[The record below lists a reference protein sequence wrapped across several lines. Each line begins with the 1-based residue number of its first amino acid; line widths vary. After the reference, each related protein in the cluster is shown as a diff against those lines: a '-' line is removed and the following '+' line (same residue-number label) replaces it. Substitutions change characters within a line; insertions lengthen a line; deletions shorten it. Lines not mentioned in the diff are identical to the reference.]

1 MESVVGGLHPRYGLS
16 VSLASL
22 IDPFPAFSRI
32 ISINVNMNHYT
43 FGTLPDGRSVKAFL
57 LENALGMRVRVMEY
71 GATLT
76 HFSVPDQ
83 DGKPVD
89 IVLGFDTLEGYLG
102 DHPYFGATVGR
113 FANRIAGGQFSI
125 DGNTYQV
132 TQNEG
137 NNILHGGSIGF
148 DKQLWQGEKTHTSEG
163 QSVTFRLTSPD
174 GQEGFPGTLEVSV
187 SYTLRV
193 NGSLAIRYAAT
204 TDQPTVVNLTNH
216 AYFNLDGRGSVR
228 DTWLQMSGK
237 HFTPGDD
244 AGIPIGTVKEVFG
257 EYDFRTPKQIGKE
270 IDSAE
275 LANRN
280 GYDHN
285 YVVDGPAGTLREA
298 ARAWSDRS
306 GIELL
311 TLTTEPCIQLYTGNW
326 LSETGEKRGGTV
338 AKNGA
343 FCLETQHAPD
353 APNHPAFDSPILRPG
368 EIFQSETIYAVSLRE
383 E

>member
-1 MESVVGGLHPRYGLS
+1 
-16 VSLASL
+16 
-22 IDPFPAFSRI
+22 
-32 ISINVNMNHYT
+32 MNYYT
-43 FGTLPDGRSVKAFL
+43 FGTLPDGRPVKGFL

-76 HFSVPDQ
+76 HFSVPNQ
-83 DGKPVD
+83 YGKSTD
-89 IVLGFDTLEGYLG
+89 IVLGFETLEGYLG
-102 DHPYFGATVGR
+102 NHPYFGATVGR

-125 DGNTYQV
+125 DGNIYQV

-137 NNILHGGSIGF
+137 NNILHGGNTGF

-193 NGSLAIRYAAT
+193 DGSLAIRYSAT

-228 DTWLQMSGK
+228 ETWLQMSCN

-244 AGIPIGTVKEVFG
+244 AGIPLGTVEEVFG

-270 IDSAE
+270 IDSPE

-298 ARAWSDRS
+298 AKAWSDRS

-326 LSETGEKRGGTV
+326 LNETGEKRGGTV
-338 AKNGA
+338 QKNGA

-368 EIFQSETIYAVSLRE
+368 EKFESETVYRVES
-383 E
+383 